1 MTIGIVAKLKVA
13 PGKNAEFEEI
23 FSVLARATRKDEP
36 GNNFYALHKSK
47 TDPQL
52 YVVLENYK
60 DAAAFAAA
68 IKAAE
73 LGVTVA
79 ITATRSAVASN
90 QYREQMVPSSWG
102 NLQIRHFNKVITSY
116 IDGHVEGNT
125 LEQLR
130 DIRRWN
136 PKAN

>member
-47 TDPQL
+47 TDPLL

-60 DAAAFAAA
+60 DAAAFAAHREYPHFKEGGKKMGA
-68 IKAAE
+68 CMAGAPEVE
-73 LGVTVA
+73 LLDGV
-79 ITATRSAVASN
+79 
-90 QYREQMVPSSWG
+90 
-102 NLQIRHFNKVITSY
+102 
-116 IDGHVEGNT
+116 
-125 LEQLR
+125 
-130 DIRRWN
+130 
-136 PKAN
+136 